1 MQWLRTARSR
11 PASPHLHPEDSAL
24 PVPNSPEVNPVMFS
38 ADHPALE
45 KLRLS
50 ENTTNKSSP
59 DYASNRPLMERRETH
74 ADSGDA
80 TPRRASPTGQATD
93 FPELEKRPT
102 HLADEDQF
110 AIC

>member
-1 MQWLRTARSR
+1 
-11 PASPHLHPEDSAL
+11 
-24 PVPNSPEVNPVMFS
+24 MFA

-45 KLRLS
+45 RLRLS
-50 ENTTNKSSP
+50 ENTSDKHAP

-80 TPRRASPTGQATD
+80 TPRRASPTGDATA

-102 HLADEDQF
+102 HLADEEEF
-110 AIC
+110 AIV